1 MVAASEAGR
10 EDRILTL
17 PTAMTVVRLLCVP
30 LFVWL
35 LLGKEPPDRYDAAL
49 LLALLGA
56 TDWVDGYLAR
66 HLGQVSTLGKVLDPV
81 ADRILIGVAAVAILI
96 DGSVPRWFALAV
108 LAREALVAGA
118 TILLALAGAR
128 RIDVQWVGK
137 AGTFGLMV
145 TFPLFLVGHSTVGWH
160 SLAELA
166 AWGWGIP
173 SLILAWYAAI
183 TYIPM
188 ARRALVDGRV
198 ARNLPARE
206 TPAVS
211 RQQQEPRP

>member
-1 MVAASEAGR
+1 VVTVKRAGR
-10 EDRILTL
+10 EDRIVTL
-17 PTAMTVVRLLCVP
+17 PNAITVVRLLCVP

-35 LLGKEPPDRYDAAL
+35 LLGKDPADRYDAAV

-66 HLGQVSTLGKVLDPV
+66 HLGQVSTFGKVLDPV
-81 ADRILIGVAAVAILI
+81 ADRVLIGVGAIAIFI
-96 DGSVPRWFALAV
+96 DGSVPRWFALLV
-108 LAREALVAGA
+108 LAREGLVAAA
-118 TILLALAGAR
+118 TIVLALAGAR

-145 TFPLFLVGHSTVGWH
+145 ALPLFLVGHSSAAWH
-160 SLAELA
+160 SLAEVA

-173 SLILAWYAAI
+173 SLVLAWYAAI
-183 TYIPM
+183 TYIPT

-198 ARNLPARE
+198 ARKPPTVP

-211 RQQQEPRP
+211 RPAQEPRR

>member
-1 MVAASEAGR
+1 VVTINGADR

-17 PTAMTVVRLLCVP
+17 PNAVTVVRLLCVP

-35 LLGKEPPDRYDAAL
+35 LLGKDPPDRYDAAL
-49 LLALLGA
+49 LLAFLGA

-81 ADRILIGVAAVAILI
+81 ADRIVIGVGAIVIFI
-96 DGSVPRWFALAV
+96 DGSVPRWFALLV
-108 LAREALVAGA
+108 ISREALVAVA

-145 TFPLFLVGHSTVGWH
+145 TFPLFLLGHSNVAWH
-160 SLAELA
+160 SEAELA

-183 TYIPM
+183 TYIPL
-188 ARRALVDGRV
+188 ARRALADGRV
-198 ARNLPARE
+198 TRKLPTAA

-211 RQQQEPRP
+211 GSTREPRS

>member
-1 MVAASEAGR
+1 VVATKPAGR

-17 PTAMTVVRLLCVP
+17 PNAITVLRLLCVP

-66 HLGQVSTLGKVLDPV
+66 HLGQVSTFGKVLDPV
-81 ADRILIGVAAVAILI
+81 ADRILIGVGAIAILI
-96 DGSVPRWFALAV
+96 DGSVPRWFALLV
-108 LAREALVAGA
+108 LVREVLVAVA

-145 TFPLFLVGHSTVGWH
+145 TFPLFLLGHSSVAWH
-160 SLAELA
+160 SAAELA
-166 AWGWGIP
+166 AWGCGIP
-173 SLILAWYAAI
+173 SLIFAWYAAI
-183 TYIPM
+183 TYIPL
-188 ARRALVDGRV
+188 ARRALTDGRV
-198 ARNLPARE
+198 GRQLPTQTA
-206 TPAVS
+206 PAVS
-211 RQQQEPRP
+211 APGQEPRS

>member
-1 MVAASEAGR
+1 
-10 EDRILTL
+10 
-17 PTAMTVVRLLCVP
+17 
-30 LFVWL
+30 
-35 LLGKEPPDRYDAAL
+35 L

-188 ARRALVDGRV
+188 ARRALADGRV
-198 ARNLPARE
+198 ARKLPDRA

-211 RQQQEPRP
+211 RQRPEPRP

>member
-1 MVAASEAGR
+1 VVTTKGAGR
-10 EDRILTL
+10 EDRIVTL
-17 PTAMTVVRLLCVP
+17 PNAVTVVRLLCVP
-30 LFVWL
+30 VFVWL

-66 HLGQVSTLGKVLDPV
+66 HLGQVSTLGKVMDPV
-81 ADRILIGVAAVAILI
+81 ADRILIGVGAIAILI
-96 DGSVPRWFALAV
+96 DGSVPRWFALLV
-108 LAREALVAGA
+108 LVRELLVAVA

-128 RIDVQWVGK
+128 RIDVQWAGK

-145 TFPLFLVGHSTVGWH
+145 TFPLFLLGHSDVAWH
-160 SLAELA
+160 SEAELV

-173 SLILAWYAAI
+173 SLIIAWYAAI
-183 TYIPM
+183 AYIPV
-188 ARRALVDGRV
+188 ARRALADGRV
-198 ARNLPARE
+198 ARRLAGPA

-211 RQQQEPRP
+211 GPRQEPRS

>member
-1 MVAASEAGR
+1 VVTSRQAGR

-17 PTAMTVVRLLCVP
+17 PNAVTVIRLLCVP

-35 LLGKEPPDRYDAAL
+35 LLGKQPPDRYDAAL

-66 HLGQVSTLGKVLDPV
+66 HLGQVSTFGKVLDPV
-81 ADRILIGVAAVAILI
+81 ADRILIGVGVIAILI
-96 DGSVPRWFALAV
+96 DGSVPRWFALLV
-108 LAREALVAGA
+108 LVREGLVAVA

-145 TFPLFLVGHSTVGWH
+145 TFPLFLFGHSSVSWH
-160 SLAELA
+160 AEAELV

-183 TYIPM
+183 TYIPL
-188 ARRALVDGRV
+188 ARRALADGRV
-198 ARNLPARE
+198 ARKVPNHA

-211 RQQQEPRP
+211 GPGQEPRL